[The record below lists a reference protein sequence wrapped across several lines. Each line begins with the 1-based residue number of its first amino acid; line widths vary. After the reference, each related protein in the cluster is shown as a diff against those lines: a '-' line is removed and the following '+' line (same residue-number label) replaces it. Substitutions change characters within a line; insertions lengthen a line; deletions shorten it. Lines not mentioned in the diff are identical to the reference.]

1 MYNRIFC
8 PITSYQKQYQ
18 SGTECM
24 EEACAFWDE
33 ERGQCCIKSAALAAA
48 GKKDGGSSPTAQ
60 AYHISPS
67 SYCQTDAVSDKIID
81 DSYQLTRDISIAP
94 VLRERGY

>member
-1 MYNRIFC
+1 MTKRC
-8 PITSYQKQYQ
+8 PIISNREK
-18 SGTECM
+18 SWG
-24 EEACAFWDE
+24 EEDCLKGNCALWDE
-33 ERGQCCIKSAALAAA
+33 EREQCCIKTMALAAA

>member
-1 MYNRIFC
+1 MYNRVFC

-33 ERGQCCIKSAALAAA
+33 ERGQCCIKTMALAAA
-48 GKKDGGSSPTAQ
+48 AKPSCGSSPTTQ
-60 AYHISPS
+60 AYHIAPS
-67 SYCQTDAVSDKIID
+67 SYCQTDAVSDKIIN
-81 DSYQLTRDISIAP
+81 DSYQINS
-94 VLRERGY
+94 

>member
-1 MYNRIFC
+1 MYNRVFC

-33 ERGQCCIKSAALAAA
+33 EREQCCIKTMALAVAA
-48 GKKDGGSSPTAQ
+48 KPSGGFNPPASDFAVFPPPNYNKRHWRLYKPSPI
-60 AYHISPS
+60 YN
-67 SYCQTDAVSDKIID
+67 Y
-81 DSYQLTRDISIAP
+81 L
-94 VLRERGY
+94 

>member
-1 MYNRIFC
+1 MYKRVFC

-33 ERGQCCIKSAALAAA
+33 ERGQCCIKTMALAAA
-48 GKKDGGSSPTAQ
+48 AKPSGGSSPTAQ

-67 SYCQTDAVSDKIID
+67 SYCQIDAVSDKIIN
-81 DSYQLTRDISIAP
+81 DSYQINS
-94 VLRERGY
+94 

>member
-1 MYNRIFC
+1 MINRMFC

-33 ERGQCCIKSAALAAA
+33 EREQCCIKTIAVAAA
-48 GKKDGGSSPTAQ
+48 KPSGSFNLPASEFTILPSPNTLN
-60 AYHISPS
+60 S
-67 SYCQTDAVSDKIID
+67 SGDYVNPHPYTITCDAKGVTI
-81 DSYQLTRDISIAP
+81 Q
-94 VLRERGY
+94 

>member
-1 MYNRIFC
+1 MYNRVFC

-33 ERGQCCIKSAALAAA
+33 EREQCCIKTMALAAA
-48 GKKDGGSSPTAQ
+48 AKPSGGSSPTAQ

-67 SYCQTDAVSDKIID
+67 SYCQTDAVSDKIIN
-81 DSYQLTRDISIAP
+81 DSYQINS
-94 VLRERGY
+94 